1 VFLQLSDAAY
11 AERLT
16 AFLTSLGQRTVE
28 CGPGRYELADELDD
42 LELAIYLRVWDVLY
56 PEAQVAIEPSAFPAA
71 ADEADTAA

>member
-28 CGPGRYELADELDD
+28 HGPGRYELADEVDG

-56 PEAQVAIEPSAFPAA
+56 PEAQVTFDRSAFPQSAG
-71 ADEADTAA
+71 EADTAA

>member
-1 VFLQLSDAAY
+1 MFLQLSDAAY

-16 AFLTSLGQRTVE
+16 AFLTSLGQRPLKH
-28 CGPGRYELADELDD
+28 GPGRFELVGEVDD

-56 PEAQVAIEPSAFPAA
+56 PEAQVAVGRSAFPAP

>member
-16 AFLTSLGQRTVE
+16 AFLTSLGQRPVQH
-28 CGPGRYELADELDD
+28 GPDRYELVDAPDD

-56 PEAQVAIEPSAFPAA
+56 PEAPVRL
-71 ADEADTAA
+71 DD